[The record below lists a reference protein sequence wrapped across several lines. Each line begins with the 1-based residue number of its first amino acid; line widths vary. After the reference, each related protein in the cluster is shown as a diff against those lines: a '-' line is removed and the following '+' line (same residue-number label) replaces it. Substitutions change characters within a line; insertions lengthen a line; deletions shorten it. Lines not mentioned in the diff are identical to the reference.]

1 MVGGAGGWST
11 AARQPQPERCQLWR
25 RRPLAA
31 RSGATARTSTQSAAR
46 GAALRRHGWHG
57 HARCGA
63 CAGYGS
69 SFFQVKSAY
78 LTAKT
83 PKISRLAR
91 RARGALRRLARLR
104 RAGSQVYSF
113 SDIGSKCFTYSEHH
127 SAHIASAHRSSPT
140 AAESVTPPIER
151 LTGEGG
157 PRASLLCRLGPSP
170 TPTLRAVPP
179 TLIQRRS
186 LLRARVATRPS
197 AQPPSGGPGAPHPTT
212 PAVSQPHGG
221 GWGALLRR
229 TTFAAGATMV
239 RAFVRPPADQE
250 HGGSST

>member
-1 MVGGAGGWST
+1 MRWS
-11 AARQPQPERCQLWR
+11 
-25 RRPLAA
+25 
-31 RSGATARTSTQSAAR
+31 
-46 GAALRRHGWHG
+46 
-57 HARCGA
+57 
-63 CAGYGS
+63 
-69 SFFQVKSAY
+69 
-78 LTAKT
+78 AK
-83 PKISRLAR
+83 
-91 RARGALRRLARLR
+91 
-104 RAGSQVYSF
+104 
-113 SDIGSKCFTYSEHH
+113 C
-127 SAHIASAHRSSPT
+127 SAHIAPAHRSSPT

-221 GWGALLRR
+221 GVGRITPQDNVR
-229 TTFAAGATMV
+229 SRSHDGPGV
-239 RAFVRPPADQE
+239 RAFP
-250 HGGSST
+250 GGSGARWVVYMTPDGAQLASTRSVCAQVPSVASSRWCAPSPSHAHATRPSRYTRRVVLVYLYSCTCVRGGLRRGALVCRGAAVE